1 MGSRGAFIDVNKGN
15 FNFAE
20 NGQHYET
27 IGEIAGVK
35 ILNQTFGAVKA
46 PDFSHSSNRTYAV
59 IQNGKLKHLTF
70 YDENHN
76 QVKSIDF
83 GHAHGTNKVV
93 PHVHFN
99 LVHDKKEPGTPPSQ
113 SDWELINKVKKGLG
127 IS

>member
-1 MGSRGAFIDVNKGN
+1 MGSRGAFINVDRGD
-15 FNFAE
+15 FNFTE

-27 IGEIAGVK
+27 IGEIENVK

-46 PDFSHSSNRTYAV
+46 PEFSHSPNRIYAIV
-59 IQNGKLKHLTF
+59 QKGKLKHLTF

-83 GHAHGTNKVV
+83 EHTHGLNKVK

-99 LVHDKKEPGTPPSQ
+99 LVHDNNELGMPPSK
-113 SDWELINKVKKGLG
+113 SDWELINKIKKGLG
-127 IS
+127 IN

>member
-1 MGSRGAFIDVNKGN
+1 MGSRGAFINVNTGN
-15 FNFAE
+15 FNFTE

-46 PDFSHSSNRTYAV
+46 PEFSHSKNRIYAIV
-59 IQNGKLKHLTF
+59 QNGKLKHLTF

-83 GHAHGTNKVV
+83 EHSHGYNGVQ
-93 PHVHFN
+93 PHVHYN
-99 LVHDKKEPGTPPSQ
+99 LVHNTNENGISPS
-113 SDWELINKVKKGLG
+113 SDDIKLANKIKKGLG
-127 IS
+127 IK

>member
-15 FNFAE
+15 FNFNE

-27 IGEIAGVK
+27 IGEIAWVQ

-46 PDFSHSSNRTYAV
+46 PEYSHSSNRTYAV

-70 YDENHN
+70 YDENHK

-83 GHAHGTNKVV
+83 GHPHGKNKVV
-93 PHVHFN
+93 PHVHYN
-99 LVHDKKEPGTPPSQ
+99 MVHDNNEPGTSPSS
-113 SDWELINKVKKGLG
+113 SDWQLINKIKKGLG